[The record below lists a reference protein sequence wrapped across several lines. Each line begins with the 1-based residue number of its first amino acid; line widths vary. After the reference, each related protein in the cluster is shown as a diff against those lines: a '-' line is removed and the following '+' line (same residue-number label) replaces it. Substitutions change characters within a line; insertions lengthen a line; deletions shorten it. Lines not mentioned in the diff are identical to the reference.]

1 MEQDIQ
7 VNDEAIDGTGTQ
19 NNQTTSTNA
28 PDDQDALIA
37 MLKQDLEAER
47 AKSSDLDDKLK
58 RTLAESMNMR
68 KRMDK

>member
-19 NNQTTSTNA
+19 NNQTTATNA

-37 MLKQDLEAER
+37 MLKQTWRQSVPNPA
-47 AKSSDLDDKLK
+47 
-58 RTLAESMNMR
+58 TWMIN
-68 KRMDK
+68 